1 MQHNKVT
8 PEWVVLA
15 AITCYYRSL
24 ISRLPHSSQCSHSPH
39 IPHICAGGGDLG
51 KDAGM
56 VSNNLEIAW

>member
-24 ISRLPHSSQCSHSPH
+24 ISRLPHRPHSPH
-39 IPHICAGGGDLG
+39 IPHIPHNPRCDNCQ
-51 KDAGM
+51 DASG
-56 VSNNLEIAW
+56 